1 MRSDHLPF
9 PMPER
14 PHSLIQEWRDL
25 TFLHWEVDPNQLA
38 AYIPDGLEIDLFE
51 GKAYVGTIPFM
62 MKNIRP
68 RLTIPLPGISNF
80 PEFNVRTYVK
90 RNGKSGILFLTLDA
104 KSRIT
109 CFYAPRAYGLP
120 YNYSKGKVIVQGESH
135 RWNTI
140 RPDGTHS
147 FSGFCSP
154 IGPEN
159 TPQPNSIE
167 EFLFE
172 KYCLYVTNN
181 NHLFIAHV
189 QHEPWVYR
197 GGEVT
202 ILENDLTDSFD
213 LGITDSLKP
222 DLVHMSKGVKVFTWS
237 NERVGQ

>member
-1 MRSDHLPF
+1 
-9 PMPER
+9 
-14 PHSLIQEWRDL
+14 
-25 TFLHWEVDPNQLA
+25 
-38 AYIPDGLEIDLFE
+38 
-51 GKAYVGTIPFM
+51 VGTIPFM

-120 YNYSKGKVIVQGESH
+120 YNYSKGKVIVQGETH

-140 RPDGTHS
+140 RPDGTHA

-154 IGPEN
+154 IGSECIA
-159 TPQPNSIE
+159 QPNSLE

-172 KYCLYVTNN
+172 KYCLYVTNKN
-181 NHLFIAHV
+181 RLFIANV
-189 QHEPWVYR
+189 QHDPWLYR
-197 GGEVT
+197 EGRAT
-202 ILENDLTDSFD
+202 ILENDLTDSFNLD
-213 LGITDSLKP
+213 ISDSLKP
-222 DLVHMSKGVKVFTWS
+222 DLVHMAKGVKVFTWS
-237 NERVGQ
+237 NERVEQ